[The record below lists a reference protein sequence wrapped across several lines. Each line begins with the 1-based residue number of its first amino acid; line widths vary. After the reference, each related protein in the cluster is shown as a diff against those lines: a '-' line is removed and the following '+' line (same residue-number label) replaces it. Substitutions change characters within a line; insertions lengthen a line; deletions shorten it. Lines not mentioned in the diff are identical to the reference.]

1 MGARQGVLVGAASQ
15 LTTFSSAFLVLLLT
29 VHSRL
34 LIPARFPLTTY
45 FSTCCCQPPTRYS
58 WQTPAGE
65 EAQLAQVMG
74 TMRAHDTLAYHD
86 ADGDG
91 AISPEELYRSTA
103 AWNVVRHK
111 VAATQSVMNGIAR
124 VQGKHGS
131 APAMAKA
138 VEQLIAL
145 ELGYNRKFR
154 RGVEM
159 DEAALRAKARAYAQA
174 GFPSSVN
181 REGDPEAGASLPML
195 REALAAFGAADHEGG
210 ADAEDDGG
218 SEQRDEEGEY
228 EHDEDGETPKDEL

>member
-1 MGARQGVLVGAASQ
+1 
-15 LTTFSSAFLVLLLT
+15 
-29 VHSRL
+29 
-34 LIPARFPLTTY
+34 
-45 FSTCCCQPPTRYS
+45 
-58 WQTPAGE
+58 
-65 EAQLAQVMG
+65 MG

-111 VAATQSVMNGIAR
+111 VAATQAVMNGIAR
-124 VQGKHGS
+124 VHGKRGS

-195 REALAAFGAADHEGG
+195 REALAAFGADPGGG
-210 ADAEDDGG
+210 ADAVEGEPEEP
-218 SEQRDEEGEY
+218 EQRDEEGEY
-228 EHDEDGETPKDEL
+228 EHDADEETPKDEL